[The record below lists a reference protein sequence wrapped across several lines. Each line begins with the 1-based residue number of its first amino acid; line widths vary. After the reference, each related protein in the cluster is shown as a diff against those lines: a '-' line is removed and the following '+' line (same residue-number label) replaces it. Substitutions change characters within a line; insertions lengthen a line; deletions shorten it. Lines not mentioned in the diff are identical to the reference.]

1 MAKIETVLLPDIGN
15 YENIPVIELLAQPGE
30 MVEKDQSLLTLES
43 DKATMEI
50 PAPFTGKLVEYLVK
64 LEDKVSK
71 GTPIA
76 KFEVSAEAAQPVAKA
91 EAPAAAPAPAPA
103 APSAAPAAV
112 PAATPSELPPAD
124 ISCDVLVL
132 GAGPG
137 GYTAAFRAADLG
149 KRVVLVEKEPVLGG
163 VCLNV

>member
-76 KFEVSAEAAQPVAKA
+76 KFEVSA
-91 EAPAAAPAPAPA
+91 
-103 APSAAPAAV
+103 
-112 PAATPSELPPAD
+112 
-124 ISCDVLVL
+124 
-132 GAGPG
+132 
-137 GYTAAFRAADLG
+137 
-149 KRVVLVEKEPVLGG
+149 
-163 VCLNV
+163 